1 MKNINFTGTEGN
13 IEIWAN
19 LSTENADLTEFDNRS
34 QIVKN
39 IVSIA
44 RKNEIKGINV
54 YAYDIDQNLERF
66 IIELSPKLRELG
78 IKTNII
84 VNKNFNEENK
94 KIYEDI
100 IDYTRMFIGLQ
111 NLKRKH
117 KNNNS
122 MCNNTNFRNI

>member
-84 VNKNFNEENK
+84 INKNFNEENK

-100 IDYTRMFIGLQ
+100 IDYIITD
-111 NLKRKH
+111 
-117 KNNNS
+117 
-122 MCNNTNFRNI
+122 

>member
-1 MKNINFTGTEGN
+1 MKYKPQNGENIVKKDLFKITTEGILLKNINFTGTEGN

-100 IDYTRMFIGLQ
+100 IDYIITD
-111 NLKRKH
+111 
-117 KNNNS
+117 
-122 MCNNTNFRNI
+122 

>member
-54 YAYDIDQNLERF
+54 YA
-66 IIELSPKLRELG
+66 
-78 IKTNII
+78 
-84 VNKNFNEENK
+84 
-94 KIYEDI
+94 
-100 IDYTRMFIGLQ
+100 
-111 NLKRKH
+111 
-117 KNNNS
+117 
-122 MCNNTNFRNI
+122 